1 MTIYYKL
8 TTQEGMTQN
17 NTQWGENLTHEAT
30 GDIKQGLCSDAWIH
44 AYTHPLLAVLMNPA
58 HADIEN
64 PILWEGKGEGEAK
77 FESLKCGFRKFT
89 TLKKI
94 PLPEVNV
101 VQKAAFGILCAKEI
115 NTDSSWNQWADKW
128 LSGED
133 RTKSSAYAAANAAN
147 AAAAY
152 AAFDAAANA
161 AYAAAYV
168 AYAANAAANA
178 ADADVANA
186 AANVANAAANAAK
199 YAADAAYAAYA
210 AKAASTAKAMGK
222 ELDFV
227 SIALK
232 AMEGK

>member
-8 TTQEGMTQN
+8 TTQEGKTRN
-17 NTQWGENLTHEAT
+17 ETQWGENVTHEAT

-44 AYTHPLLAVLMNPA
+44 AYTHPLLAVLMNPV

-77 FESLKCGFRKFT
+77 FEPLKCGFRKFT

-94 PLPEVNV
+94 PLPEVTD
-101 VQKAAFGILCAKEI
+101 VQKVAFGILCAKEVYK
-115 NTDSSWNQWADKW
+115 DSSWNQWADKW

-133 RTKSSAYAAANAAN
+133 RTKSSANAAAD
-147 AAAAY
+147 AAAY
-152 AAFDAAANA
+152 AAAAADVVAYYAANAADAYAASDAASSAARAAANA
-161 AYAAAYV
+161 AYAAA
-168 AYAANAAANA
+168 NA
-178 ADADVANA
+178 ADA
-186 AANVANAAANAAK
+186 
-199 YAADAAYAAYA
+199 YAASDAASS
-210 AKAASTAKAMGK
+210 AASKATGK

>member
-1 MTIYYKL
+1 MNILFKL
-8 TTQEGMTQN
+8 TTQEGKTRN
-17 NTQWGENLTHEAT
+17 ETQWGENISHEAT
-30 GDIKQGLCSDAWIH
+30 GDIKQDLCSDAWIH

-77 FESLKCGFRKFT
+77 FEPLKCGFRKFT

-94 PLPEVNV
+94 PLPEVTD
-101 VQKAAFGILCAKEI
+101 VQKVAFGILCAKEVYK
-115 NTDSSWNQWADKW
+115 DSSWNQWADKW

-133 RTKSSAYAAANAAN
+133 RTKSSAYAASS
-147 AAAAY
+147 
-152 AAFDAAANA
+152 
-161 AYAAAYV
+161 
-168 AYAANAAANA
+168 
-178 ADADVANA
+178 
-186 AANVANAAANAAK
+186 
-199 YAADAAYAAYA
+199 
-210 AKAASTAKAMGK
+210 AASKATGK

>member
-1 MTIYYKL
+1 MTTYYKL

-30 GDIKQGLCSDAWIH
+30 GDIQKGLCSDAWIH

-77 FESLKCGFRKFT
+77 FEPLKCGFRKFT

-94 PLPEVNV
+94 PLPEITY
-101 VQKAAFGILCAKEI
+101 VQKVAFGILCAKEVYK
-115 NTDSSWNQWADKW
+115 DSSWNQWADKW

-133 RTKSSAYAAANAAN
+133 RTKSSADAAADAA
-147 AAAAY
+147 AYASAAAY
-152 AAFDAAANA
+152 AAAAADVVAYYAADAAADAARA
-161 AYAAAYV
+161 AYAAAD
-168 AYAANAAANA
+168 A
-178 ADADVANA
+178 ADAAS
-186 AANVANAAANAAK
+186 NAAK
-199 YAADAAYAAYA
+199 YAADAAYANAAVYA
-210 AKAASTAKAMGK
+210 ASKGK

-232 AMEGK
+232 AKAVKEL

>member
-1 MTIYYKL
+1 MNILFKL
-8 TTQEGMTQN
+8 TTQEGKTHN
-17 NTQWGENLTHEAT
+17 ETQWGENVTHEAT

-44 AYTHPLLAVLMNPA
+44 AYTHPLLAVLMNPV

-77 FESLKCGFRKFT
+77 FEPLKCGFRKFT

-94 PLPEVNV
+94 PLPEVTD
-101 VQKAAFGILCAKEI
+101 VQKVAFGILCAKEVYK
-115 NTDSSWNQWADKW
+115 DSSWNQWADKW

-133 RTKSSAYAAANAAN
+133 RTKSSANAAAD
-147 AAAAY
+147 AAAY
-152 AAFDAAANA
+152 AAAAADVVAYYAANAADAYAASDAASSAARAAANA
-161 AYAAAYV
+161 AYAAA
-168 AYAANAAANA
+168 NA
-178 ADADVANA
+178 ADA
-186 AANVANAAANAAK
+186 
-199 YAADAAYAAYA
+199 YAASDAASS
-210 AKAASTAKAMGK
+210 AASKATGK

>member
-8 TTQEGMTQN
+8 TTQEGKTRN
-17 NTQWGENLTHEAT
+17 ETQWGENVTHEAT
-30 GDIKQGLCSDAWIH
+30 GDIKQDLCSNAWIH
-44 AYTHPLLAVLMNPA
+44 AYTHPLLAVLMNPV

-77 FESLKCGFRKFT
+77 FEPLKCGFRKFT

-94 PLPEVNV
+94 PLPEVTD
-101 VQKAAFGILCAKEI
+101 VQKVAFGILCAKEVYK
-115 NTDSSWNQWADKW
+115 DSSWNQWADKW

-133 RTKSSAYAAANAAN
+133 RTKSSANAAAD
-147 AAAAY
+147 AAAY
-152 AAFDAAANA
+152 AAAAADVVAYYAANAADAYAASDAASSAARAAANA
-161 AYAAAYV
+161 AYAAA
-168 AYAANAAANA
+168 NA
-178 ADADVANA
+178 ADA
-186 AANVANAAANAAK
+186 
-199 YAADAAYAAYA
+199 YAASDAASS
-210 AKAASTAKAMGK
+210 AASKATGK

>member
-1 MTIYYKL
+1 
-8 TTQEGMTQN
+8 
-17 NTQWGENLTHEAT
+17 
-30 GDIKQGLCSDAWIH
+30 
-44 AYTHPLLAVLMNPA
+44 VLMNPA

-152 AAFDAAANA
+152 AA
-161 AYAAAYV
+161 Y
-168 AYAANAAANA
+168 AAANA
-178 ADADVANA
+178 ADADVADAARA
-186 AANVANAAANAAK
+186 AAAY
-199 YAADAAYAAYA
+199 YASAAYAAYA
-210 AKAASTAKAMGK
+210 ASDAAYAASDAASSAASKATGK

-232 AMEGK
+232 AVKEL